1 MPSARLFRP
10 VAVIATAAGTVQ
22 LDLPDHPE
30 QRAVAW
36 IVQGDARALRL
47 LLPGLIRHQHGCVRA
62 LVQIEVIA
70 ARPPRRRR
78 SHPPTPTSVP

>member
-1 MPSARLFRP
+1 MPSARVFRP
-10 VAVIATAAGTVQ
+10 VAVIATTAGPVQ

-36 IVQGDARALRL
+36 IIQGDVRALRL
-47 LLPGLIRHQHGCVRA
+47 LLPGLIRHRRGCVRA

-78 SHPPTPTSVP
+78 SRQPTPASVP